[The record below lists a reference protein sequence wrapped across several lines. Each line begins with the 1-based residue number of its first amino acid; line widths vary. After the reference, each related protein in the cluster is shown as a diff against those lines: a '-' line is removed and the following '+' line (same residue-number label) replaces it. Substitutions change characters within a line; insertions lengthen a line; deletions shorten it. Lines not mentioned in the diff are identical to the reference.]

1 MKEAGD
7 RIQLV
12 LPGSGQF
19 MIFMRV
25 QGLVAIS
32 HNMALLG
39 VYFMFYLNIYFLFTV
54 VVNNI
59 GISTRQITP

>member
-39 VYFMFYLNIYFLFTV
+39 VYFTFYLNIYFSFTV
-54 VVNNI
+54 VVNSI
-59 GISTRQITP
+59 GISAGQR